1 MHSYIANQ
9 VGSVFRHTFSFSQQ
23 DVNLFI
29 KLTGDS
35 NPLHW
40 DEAYAANTP
49 FKKPII
55 HGVLG
60 TSIFSKVLGT
70 VFPAEGT
77 IYLGQEV
84 KFLRPMFV
92 DVEYEAVFTIKEI
105 DTKRHKAIIATQ
117 ILQAETKKMCVDG
130 KAEVMNENKF

>member
-1 MHSYIANQ
+1 MANQ
-9 VGSVFRHTFSFSQQ
+9 VGSVFRQAFSFSQE

-29 KLTGDS
+29 KLSGDS
-35 NPLHW
+35 NPIHW

-70 VFPAEGT
+70 IFPAEGT
-77 IYLGQEV
+77 IYLAQQV
-84 KFLRPMFV
+84 RFLRPMFV
-92 DVEYEAVFTIKEI
+92 DVGYEAVFIIQEI
-105 DTKRHKAIIATQ
+105 DTKKHKALITTQ
-117 ILQAETKKMCVDG
+117 IIQSQTRKMCVDG
-130 KAEVMNENKF
+130 IAEVMNDKKF

>member
-1 MHSYIANQ
+1 
-9 VGSVFRHTFSFSQQ
+9 V
-23 DVNLFI
+23 
-29 KLTGDS
+29 
-35 NPLHW
+35 
-40 DEAYAANTP
+40 YAANTP

-60 TSIFSKVLGT
+60 TSIFSKILGT

-84 KFLRPMFV
+84 RFMRPMFV
-92 DVEYEAVFTIKEI
+92 DTEYEAVFTIKEV
-105 DTKRHKAIIATQ
+105 DAKKHKAIITTQ
-117 ILQAETKKMCVDG
+117 ILQADTKKMCVDG